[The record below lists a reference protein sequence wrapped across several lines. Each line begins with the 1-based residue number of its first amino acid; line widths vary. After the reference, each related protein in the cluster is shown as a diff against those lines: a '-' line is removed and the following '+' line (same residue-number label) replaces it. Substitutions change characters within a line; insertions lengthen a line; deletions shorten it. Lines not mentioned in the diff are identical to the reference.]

1 MPDLIHFMS
10 ERRLSSDPGFFKA
23 PSDTMLNS
31 HPHSAQRLISSPS
44 SAPVN
49 LPLRWISRKKTTHAA
64 SCTRRTKPPTLKR
77 SASILEGKTT
87 HIENCTYTRRKTT
100 DIKNCTYTRR
110 KITHKKGWH
119 LYSKEKPLTLRDLH
133 LYSKENHPHHEIC
146 TYTRK
151 KTTHTKRC
159 LKENHPHQ
167 EICTYTR
174 KKTIHTKRS
183 LNENHPHQEICT
195 YARRKTTHIK
205 RSALKGKSPTSGD
218 R

>member
-64 SCTRRTKPPTLKR
+64 SCTRRPKPPTLKR

-87 HIENCTYTRRKTT
+87 HIENCTYTRRKNYRHQELH
-100 DIKNCTYTRR
+100 I
-110 KITHKKGWH
+110 
-119 LYSKEKPLTLRDLH
+119 YSKENHPPKRLASILEGKTTHTKRSASILEGKPPTSRDLH
-133 LYSKENHPHHEIC
+133 LYSKENHPH
-146 TYTRK
+146 
-151 KTTHTKRC
+151 
-159 LKENHPHQ
+159 Q
-167 EICTYTR
+167 EIF
-174 KKTIHTKRS
+174 
-183 LNENHPHQEICT
+183 E
-195 YARRKTTHIK
+195 
-205 RSALKGKSPTSGD
+205 
-218 R
+218 